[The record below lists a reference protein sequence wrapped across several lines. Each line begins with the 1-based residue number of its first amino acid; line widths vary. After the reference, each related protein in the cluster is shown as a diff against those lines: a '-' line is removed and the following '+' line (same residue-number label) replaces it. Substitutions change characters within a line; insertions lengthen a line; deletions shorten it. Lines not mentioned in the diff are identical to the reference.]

1 MTVPLNQYDCLNK
14 PIDPLSHHLKSLHE
28 KAAKTSPLSQQQV
41 NSAAASQRTDS
52 DNNKL
57 RRRRLQAGANKSIQN
72 ASMRCRDEQE
82 VILLQSTALR

>member
-52 DNNKL
+52 DNK
-57 RRRRLQAGANKSIQN
+57 QAATTKIAGWSKQINTK
-72 ASMRCRDEQE
+72 CEH
-82 VILLQSTALR
+82 ALSR